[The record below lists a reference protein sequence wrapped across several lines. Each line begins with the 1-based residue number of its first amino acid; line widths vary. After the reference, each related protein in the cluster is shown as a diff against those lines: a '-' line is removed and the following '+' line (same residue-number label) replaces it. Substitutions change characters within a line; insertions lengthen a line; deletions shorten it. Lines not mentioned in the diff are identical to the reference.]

1 MEYMIQWCLV
11 CERRLEHQ
19 GLYCSPECLS
29 KDFVVMGVEQKLPAR
44 TSAAKTNRV
53 LSQTTATVPAKN
65 MELAA
70 LLRIRT
76 NPTRQRSYS
85 IGEMAA
91 NALPAK
97 TTTTTVAAGSNTSTI
112 ESMNSLPFLERM
124 SASRAS
130 MNLKTVVS
138 APTVHEMQQ
147 RILCPAFSLEFQS
160 RRVFHQ
166 PAPSSNASLYSSVTV
181 CASEAEEDLGS
192 SDMAAEAFNI

>member
-44 TSAAKTNRV
+44 ASARTNRV
-53 LSQTTATVPAKN
+53 SSQTTATVPSKN
-65 MELAA
+65 IELAA

-85 IGEMAA
+85 IGEVAA
-91 NALPAK
+91 NALPTK
-97 TTTTTVAAGSNTSTI
+97 STSTVAAASNASTI

-181 CASEAEEDLGS
+181 CASEGEEDLGSS